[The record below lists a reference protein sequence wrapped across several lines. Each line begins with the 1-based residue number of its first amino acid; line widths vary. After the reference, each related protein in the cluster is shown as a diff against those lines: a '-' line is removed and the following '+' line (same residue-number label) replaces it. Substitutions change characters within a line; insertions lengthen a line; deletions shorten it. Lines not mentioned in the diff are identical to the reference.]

1 MKNKLINI
9 LIFVLSTISLVIS
22 VKLFYNMGIF
32 VDEFNT
38 SPDVIAGGE
47 FWLLMDWVRLGFSA
61 LICLLSGMTL
71 LSKK

>member
-9 LIFVLSTISLVIS
+9 LIFVLSSICLIIS

-47 FWLLMDWVRLGFSA
+47 FWLLMDWARLGLSA
-61 LICLLSGMTL
+61 LICLLSGMAV

>member
-1 MKNKLINI
+1 
-9 LIFVLSTISLVIS
+9 
-22 VKLFYNMGIF
+22 MGIF
-32 VDEFNT
+32 ADEFNT
-38 SPDVIAGGE
+38 SPAVVTGGE

>member
-9 LIFVLSTISLVIS
+9 SIFALSTVSLVIS

-38 SPDVIAGGE
+38 SPDVITGGE
-47 FWLLMDWVRLGFSA
+47 FWLLMDWARLGLSA